1 MEGGRSLLR
10 DRDFRLVA
18 GSVGLSAMGDW
29 IAIVAL
35 GLQIQERTESGLVVA
50 LLWMC
55 LFGPSVAVAGHAGLL
70 VDRFETSRLLAVI
83 ACAGVVVSIALALAG
98 SVALILALTV
108 LLGIVF
114 AIAQPS
120 EFALVP
126 LLSGE
131 KRVQEA
137 NGQVETFRYVGF
149 AAGPLLGGLIV
160 SQWGPEAAMLVNA
173 GTFAGVAV
181 AALSLGVRRRPPTAD
196 EASQPRARDGVQFLF
211 RDRLLALVMTVAFV
225 SLLFMSAVWVAEL
238 FFIKETLSMGD
249 TAFGLFMTTWTVGMM
264 LGAMVLA
271 RRVAAVAI
279 ASVGLLAA
287 TIQGLSL
294 ALPVL
299 WLSFGFLLACS
310 FAGGLAHGVKNVMFR
325 TLIHVRVPE
334 RLHGR
339 AFAAYNGI
347 RNGAELGAFAAGG
360 FLVTAIGPLGTLAFA
375 GGLSALAGLV
385 GLIWLLRMNRGWVP
399 AGPVGPPLSTIDASP
414 ATPEAA
420 PVSEATST

>member
-249 TAFGLFMTTWTVGMM
+249 TAYGLFMTTWTVGMM